1 MLRMIPFA
9 RVGSS
14 RSNGPVRAAD
24 ADNVVCR
31 PHFWLRVLAD
41 CRAARYI
48 GIQVICALCATTLL
62 SLFALRLS
70 ADTPN
75 PEQSNAANS
84 KGVNPPLDTVTVE
97 AQRNRK
103 ELEKRVGL
111 FLSSA
116 IVRQRDRPFAR
127 WRQPVCP
134 IIVGLLKEQGEFMVG
149 RLSEIARQAAV
160 PLAPAKC
167 TVNFAVIATQEPYE
181 LINILR
187 RRRPGLFDTRQGEI
201 PFKRFR
207 DVSRPVRVW
216 YNAEFTGG
224 DGTPFWADTVNED
237 GSIIRIYTKPR
248 RYGGHTTYYGD
259 VREITTTIILLDT
272 NMLHDNT
279 VGQLADY
286 IAVVGLAEIDLDKD
300 LGDAP
305 TILHLFRT
313 RGQSFDGDLSVW
325 DQAFLK
331 SLYDTPQESMFQL
344 SKMTTEA
351 VTIISP

>member
-1 MLRMIPFA
+1 MML
-9 RVGSS
+9 
-14 RSNGPVRAAD
+14 AA
-24 ADNVVCR
+24 
-31 PHFWLRVLAD
+31 LSG
-41 CRAARYI
+41 RYKSI
-48 GIQVICALCATTLL
+48 RVICALCATTLL

-75 PEQSNAANS
+75 PEQTNAPS
-84 KGVNPPLDTVTVE
+84 KRANPPLDTITVE
-97 AQRNRK
+97 AQRSRK
-103 ELEKRVGL
+103 ELEKRVDQ
-111 FLSSA
+111 FLSSV

-134 IIVGLLKEQGEFMVG
+134 IILGLLKDQGDFMVG
-149 RLSEIARQAAV
+149 RLSEIARQAGV

-167 TVNFAVIATQEPYE
+167 TVNFAVIATQEPHE

-187 RRRPGLFDTRQGEI
+187 RRRPGLFDTRQGES
-201 PFKRFR
+201 PFKRYR

-216 YNAEFTGG
+216 YNAEFTAS

-237 GSIIRIYTKPR
+237 GSIKRIYTKPR
-248 RYGGHTTYYGD
+248 HYGGHGTTYYGD
-259 VREITTTIILLDT
+259 VREITTAIILLDT

-286 IAVVGLAEIDLDKD
+286 IAVVGLAEINLDGN

-305 TILHLFRT
+305 TILHLFRAG
-313 RGQSFDGDLSVW
+313 GQSFDGHLSVW

-344 SKMTTEA
+344 SKMTTE
-351 VTIISP
+351 VVEIIAP